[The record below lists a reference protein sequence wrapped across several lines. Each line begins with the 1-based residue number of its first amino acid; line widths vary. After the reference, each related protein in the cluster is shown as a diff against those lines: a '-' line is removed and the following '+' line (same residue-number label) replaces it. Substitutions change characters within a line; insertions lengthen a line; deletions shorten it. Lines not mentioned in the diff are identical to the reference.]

1 MYEKF
6 FGFQKRPFDLVPDP
20 DFLFLGESHDS
31 ALANLVLGIESEK
44 GFIVITG
51 AVGTGKTTILRAV
64 LRRLGR
70 ELDVAFLN
78 QPDLDASELL
88 RTILHEFDFP
98 AQSDD
103 KVALRG
109 QLRAFLEQREQP
121 AILVID
127 EAHILDEEAL
137 EQVRLLSNFEMN
149 DRKLLQIVLA
159 GQPELKQLLSR
170 PRLRPLAQRI
180 EMFYEIQPLSLVE
193 SMAYIQ
199 RRIQIAGNPD
209 DLVFE
214 PRSLEAIHDRTG
226 GVPRLMNILAERTL
240 ITAYVAG
247 TKTITARMVREAY
260 EDLGEVTQRVMV
272 VQEGEEPGAPHTIA
286 FEPAEENEPERASI
300 PAPTRSNSAP
310 PPSPSFTAGSW
321 RRNPPEPAEKA
332 PRGKLFHRFERWI
345 AGIGIGAV
353 ILVAILS
360 IGFDGAFG
368 SRSSHSKNSV
378 SAQET
383 NAPAD
388 NPDNAKTSLTTEKPS
403 TAPVL
408 PSPSKTPAKPSEGAG
423 LAAKPKTDDALAAKT
438 KVESPAPNAA
448 ALAALKDAEEKERAR
463 LEAQRAAE
471 TARSETAAAPN
482 ANTRYAIQC
491 GSFRDLD
498 QAQELAER
506 VGSILGK
513 PPQVSS
519 VETAAGPVHRVLVG
533 SYASRQEAFEQL
545 GPLRRNHASMVFQI
559 LEIPAEKAPSSAT
572 PSNE

>member
-1 MYEKF
+1 VYEKF

-44 GFIVITG
+44 GFVVITG

-109 QLRAFLEQREQP
+109 QLSAFLEQRERP

-180 EMFYEIQPLSLVE
+180 EMFYEIQPLSLKE

-214 PRSLEAIHDRTG
+214 PRALEAIYDHTG
-226 GVPRLMNILAERTL
+226 GIPRLMNILAERTL
-240 ITAYVAG
+240 ITAYVAE
-247 TKTITARMVREAY
+247 TKTITPRMVREAY
-260 EDLGEVTQRVMV
+260 EDLGEVTQRVMAL
-272 VQEGEEPGAPHTIA
+272 QEPDVPGPPTIA
-286 FEPAEENEPERASI
+286 FEPAEEVEPASASLPAPAPARAATPAPP
-300 PAPTRSNSAP
+300 PAPT
-310 PPSPSFTAGSW
+310 FTAGSW
-321 RRNPPEPAEKA
+321 RRSPEPAEKA
-332 PRGKLFHRFERWI
+332 PRGKMFRRFERWI
-345 AGIGIGAV
+345 AGIGIGAAV
-353 ILVAILS
+353 LVAILS

-368 SRSSHSKNSV
+368 SRSGHSKNAV

-383 NAPAD
+383 TSPAET
-388 NPDNAKTSLTTEKPS
+388 PAETKTPAAAEKPS
-403 TAPVL
+403 TPAVN
-408 PSPSKTPAKPSEGAG
+408 PSSKTTGTTPSTDRMVPKLDPTATHDN
-423 LAAKPKTDDALAAKT
+423 AAND
-438 KVESPAPNAA
+438 AA
-448 ALAALKDAEEKERAR
+448 ALALKDAEEKERAR

-471 TARSETAAAPN
+471 TNRSEAAAAANP
-482 ANTRYAIQC
+482 NTRYAIQC
-491 GSFRDLD
+491 GSFRDLG

-506 VGSILGK
+506 VASILGK
-513 PPQVSS
+513 PPQISS
-519 VETAAGPVHRVLVG
+519 VETAAGTMHRVLAG
-533 SYASRQEAFEQL
+533 SYATRQEAFEEL

-559 LEIPAEKAPSSAT
+559 LEIPAEKAPPSAT

>member
-1 MYEKF
+1 VYEKF

-31 ALANLVLGIESEK
+31 ALANLMLGIESEK

-88 RTILHEFDFP
+88 RTILHEFEFP
-98 AQSDD
+98 AQSED
-103 KVALRG
+103 KVALRA
-109 QLRAFLEQREQP
+109 QLAAFLEKRPQP

-127 EAHILDEEAL
+127 EAHILGEEAL

-159 GQPELKQLLSR
+159 GQPELKQMLSR
-170 PRLRPLAQRI
+170 QRLRPLAQRI

-214 PRSLEAIHDRTG
+214 PRALEAIYDRTG
-226 GVPRLMNILAERTL
+226 GVPRLINLLAERTL
-240 ITAYVAG
+240 ITAYVAE
-247 TKTITARMVREAY
+247 TKRITARMVAEAY
-260 EDLGEVTQRVMV
+260 ADLGEVTQRVMV
-272 VQEGEEPGAPHTIA
+272 VSDEENRMEPTSIV
-286 FEPAEENEPERASI
+286 FEPAEEP
-300 PAPTRSNSAP
+300 
-310 PPSPSFTAGSW
+310 
-321 RRNPPEPAEKA
+321 EKA
-332 PRGKLFHRFERWI
+332 PPQSVRTARDWRRELSDEPRMNPLRRLERWI
-345 AGIGIGAV
+345 AGLGIGAV
-353 ILVAILS
+353 VLIAILS
-360 IGFDGAFG
+360 IGNGAFG
-368 SRSSHSKNSV
+368 WRSGQSKNSV

-383 NAPAD
+383 SSEPAED
-388 NPDNAKTSLTTEKPS
+388 AKTVAQPSKPS
-403 TAPVL
+403 PAT
-408 PSPSKTPAKPSEGAG
+408 SPETSPAKPSGAP
-423 LAAKPKTDDALAAKT
+423 AITEEP
-438 KVESPAPNAA
+438 KVEPPPKSKTLDEDAHAIAQKQQEREEREKLEAGERERLRAEAEQKQIAA
-448 ALAALKDAEEKERAR
+448 AAARV
-463 LEAQRAAE
+463 
-471 TARSETAAAPN
+471 AAA

-498 QAQELAER
+498 QAKELSER
-506 VGSILGK
+506 IGSILGK
-513 PPQVSS
+513 PPRISS
-519 VETAAGPVHRVLVG
+519 VESASGPMHRVLVG
-533 SYASRQEAFEQL
+533 SYSSRQEALEEL
-545 GPLRRNHASMVFQI
+545 GPLRRSHASMVFQI
-559 LEIPAEKAPSSAT
+559 LEIPSERTPSPDPT

>member
-31 ALANLVLGIESEK
+31 ALANLMLGIESEK

-88 RTILHEFDFP
+88 RTILHEFEFP

-103 KVALRG
+103 KVALRA
-109 QLRAFLEQREQP
+109 QLAAFLEKRPQP

-127 EAHILDEEAL
+127 EAHILGEEAL

-180 EMFYEIQPLSLVE
+180 EMFYEIQPLSLLE

-199 RRIQIAGNPD
+199 RRVQIAGNPD

-214 PRSLEAIHDRTG
+214 PRALEAIYDRTG
-226 GVPRLMNILAERTL
+226 GVPRLINLLAERTL
-240 ITAYVAG
+240 ITAYVAE
-247 TKTITARMVREAY
+247 TKRITARMVAEAY
-260 EDLGEVTQRVMV
+260 ADLGEVTQRVMV
-272 VQEGEEPGAPHTIA
+272 VSDEENRLEPTPIA
-286 FEPAEENEPERASI
+286 FEPAEEP
-300 PAPTRSNSAP
+300 
-310 PPSPSFTAGSW
+310 
-321 RRNPPEPAEKA
+321 EKA
-332 PRGKLFHRFERWI
+332 PPQPVRSAGDWRRESSGEPRMNPLRRLERWI
-345 AGIGIGAV
+345 AGIGIGIV
-353 ILVAILS
+353 VLIAILS
-360 IGFDGAFG
+360 IGNGAFG
-368 SRSSHSKNSV
+368 WRSGHSKNSV
-378 SAQET
+378 SAHET
-383 NAPAD
+383 SPDPAE
-388 NPDNAKTSLTTEKPS
+388 NTNTVAEPSKPS
-403 TAPVL
+403 PAET
-408 PSPSKTPAKPSEGAG
+408 SPGSSSAKPSDAP
-423 LAAKPKTDDALAAKT
+423 AIASKPKVEPPPKSNTLEEDARAIAEKKKEREENEKLEASERERLRAEAEQKQIA
-438 KVESPAPNAA
+438 VAA
-448 ALAALKDAEEKERAR
+448 ARV
-463 LEAQRAAE
+463 
-471 TARSETAAAPN
+471 AAAS
-482 ANTRYAIQC
+482 NTRYAIQC

-498 QAQELAER
+498 QAKELSER
-506 VGSILGK
+506 IGSILGK
-513 PPQVSS
+513 PPRISS
-519 VETAAGPVHRVLVG
+519 IESASGPMHRVLVG
-533 SYASRQEAFEQL
+533 SYSTRQEALEEL
-545 GPLRRNHASMVFQI
+545 GPLRRSHASMVFQI
-559 LEIPAEKAPSSAT
+559 LEIPSERTPSPDPT

>member
-1 MYEKF
+1 MYERF
-6 FGFQKRPFDLVPDP
+6 FGFQRRPFDLVPDP

-70 ELDVAFLN
+70 EADVAFLN

-109 QLRAFLEQREQP
+109 QLAAFLEKREQP

-137 EQVRLLSNFEMN
+137 EQVRLLSNFELN

-193 SMAYIQ
+193 SKAYIQ

-209 DLVFE
+209 GLVFE
-214 PRSLEAIHDRTG
+214 PRALEAIYDRTG
-226 GVPRLMNILAERTL
+226 GVPRLINLLAERTL
-240 ITAYVAG
+240 ITAYVAE

-272 VQEGEEPGAPHTIA
+272 LPEGTPDTIA
-286 FEPAEENEPERASI
+286 FEPADESDA
-300 PAPTRSNSAP
+300 PAPISS
-310 PPSPSFTAGSW
+310 SPSAAFSPGSW
-321 RRNPPEPAEKA
+321 RREPAESA
-332 PRGKLFHRFERWI
+332 PKRNVFRRFERWI

-353 ILVAILS
+353 VLIAILS

-368 SRSSHSKNSV
+368 SRSGHSKNDV

-383 NAPAD
+383 KPSTQTTEEEGGSTKPPPSTAKPA
-388 NPDNAKTSLTTEKPS
+388 NPPATTEKPS
-403 TAPVL
+403 SAASLGASSKLEPSALKNVAP
-408 PSPSKTPAKPSEGAG
+408 AEDA
-423 LAAKPKTDDALAAKT
+423 DALAMK
-438 KVESPAPNAA
+438 KE
-448 ALAALKDAEEKERAR
+448 AEEKERAR
-463 LEAQRAAE
+463 LEAERVAAAERAAAGRAP
-471 TARSETAAAPN
+471 TAAPN
-482 ANTRYAIQC
+482 PNTRFVIQC

-498 QAQELAER
+498 QAQELSER
-506 VGSILGK
+506 VASMLGK
-513 PPQVSS
+513 PPQISS
-519 VETAAGPVHRVLVG
+519 VETSAGPVHRVLVG
-533 SYASRQEAFEQL
+533 SYASQQEALEEL
-545 GPLRRNHASMVFQI
+545 GPLRRNHASLVFQI
-559 LEIPAEKAPSSAT
+559 LEIPSSTPPASASS